1 VKLLLSVSSSAPKDP
16 LAEIAL
22 LLRMVSEQL
31 IEKQD
36 EDYKR
41 PFQGCA
47 FTTSGAALY
56 TVRLEDEHD

>member
-1 VKLLLSVSSSAPKDP
+1 VKLLLSVSSSAPKD

-36 EDYKR
+36 EDYKK

-56 TVRLEDEHD
+56 TVRRALEGR